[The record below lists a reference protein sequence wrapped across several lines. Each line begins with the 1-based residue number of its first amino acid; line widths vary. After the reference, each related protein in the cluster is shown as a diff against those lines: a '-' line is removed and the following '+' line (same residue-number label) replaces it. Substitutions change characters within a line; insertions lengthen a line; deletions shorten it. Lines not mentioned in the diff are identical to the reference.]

1 MRQNAKVERNGQL
14 LKCYRAGIPIIAL
27 AQYFKLSITRTFEL
41 IDSNA
46 SEEDQRDN
54 RSNGHKLKEEFY
66 AAKIASLIG

>member
-1 MRQNAKVERNGQL
+1 MRPNAKVERNEQM
-14 LKCYRAGIPIIAL
+14 LKCYRAGMPIIAL

-54 RSNGHKLKEEFY
+54 RLNNRKLKEEFY
-66 AAKIASLIG
+66 AAKIASIIG